1 VSQSELPEF
10 DTIWDYAKPAAS
22 EARFRQL
29 LAETHARS
37 EPADRAE
44 LLTQIARAQGL
55 QRHFDAAH
63 ATLDAAL
70 ALLRQDDRRAKAR
83 YLLERGRVFNSAGAP
98 AIAHGL
104 FLDAWK
110 LARASGNDALAIDAA
125 HMLAIVESGEAA
137 LEWNQRALEL
147 ALAST
152 DPRAQRWLGSL
163 YNNLGWTYHEASAF
177 ERALAFF
184 SSAIATW
191 TDAGRDADAFTA
203 SWASART
210 LRSLGRVKEALTAQR
225 ALLAETERAGVTD
238 GYILEEIGECLLAL
252 GRADEATPYFAQAFD
267 ALSTDDQLAEREP
280 ERLRRLRTL
289 GSAS

>member
-1 VSQSELPEF
+1 LPEF
-10 DTIWDYAKPAAS
+10 DTLWDYAEPAAS
-22 EARFRQL
+22 EARFRHL

-44 LLTQIARAQGL
+44 LLTQVARAQGL

-63 ATLDAAL
+63 TTLDAAL
-70 ALLRQDDRRAKAR
+70 ALLCQDDRRAKAR

-110 LARASGNDALAIDAA
+110 LARACGAGALAVDAA

-137 LEWNQRALEL
+137 LQWNQRALEL

-152 DPRAQRWLGSL
+152 DPRARRWLGSL
-163 YNNLGWTYHEASAF
+163 YNNLGWTYHEAGAF
-177 ERALAFF
+177 DRALEVFTLA
-184 SSAIATW
+184 ADNWA
-191 TDAGRDADAFTA
+191 AEGRDADARTA
-203 SWASART
+203 RWASAHT
-210 LRSLGRVKEALTAQR
+210 LRSLGRVKEALAAQR
-225 ALLAETERAGVTD
+225 ALLAETERASVTD

-252 GRADEATPYFAQAFD
+252 GRADEATSYFAQAFD

-280 ERLRRLRTL
+280 ERLRRLRML
-289 GSAS
+289 GSAT